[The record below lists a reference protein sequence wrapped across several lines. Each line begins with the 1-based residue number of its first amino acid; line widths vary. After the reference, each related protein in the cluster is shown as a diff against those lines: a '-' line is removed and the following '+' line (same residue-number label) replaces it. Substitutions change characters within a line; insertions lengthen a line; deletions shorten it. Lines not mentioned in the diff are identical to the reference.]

1 MRPSVCAP
9 PRAAWTAAAGHGGG
23 PSPAADTPLAPPA
36 PDTPSDEDIGWP
48 KRCAPPA
55 PQPA

>member
-9 PRAAWTAAAGHGGG
+9 PRAAWTATAGPGGG
-23 PSPAADTPLAPPA
+23 PSPAADTGHPAPPA
-36 PDTPSDEDIGWP
+36 PDAPSDEDIGWP

-55 PQPA
+55 P